1 VTAETLWLVCRR
13 RIRHT
18 PHTVV
23 FTAFLNGYAASV
35 YGAYANANRQA
46 GVQATIGAVN
56 RASSANTAPDWRW
69 ACKLQP

>member
-1 VTAETLWLVCRR
+1 VTAETLRLVCRR

-18 PHTVV
+18 PHGSPHR
-23 FTAFLNGYAASV
+23 FLEMARWRVV

-56 RASSANTAPDWRW
+56 RARLA
-69 ACKLQP
+69 LGL